1 MKKGNMILMI
11 LPFLLTL
18 PLGAYEETLV
28 LGEETL
34 WSELHR
40 TSRIITV
47 PGFRG
52 WPDLTLQDGEYQRDP
67 STEVLLHFNEEPV
80 LPPHGLYRILNTGGF
95 ITADEKVLGGGS
107 VAFTSR
113 SPALEWEPAP
123 GTVLAAGS
131 VPGDFSLEFWLY
143 PTQLADGEDVFLWK
157 GMELTPD
164 AIRPQ
169 SIRARVYRQRLE
181 WEFSHF
187 FQAPGDEETFFSFTG
202 ITRLLPRRW
211 HHHLIR
217 YDAETGL
224 LEYLLDGK
232 PEAVLHTTPTGAE
245 HPEVYPPRIGGA
257 QGARIFLGGGH
268 LGLLDEFRLS
278 RRFVEE
284 PALGRYSLATGSA
297 ETRVIDL
304 GQPGARFQGIQT
316 REILRGNSTITYA
329 YRQSDTVFLPDQES
343 NPWIILNPGEDLRDN
358 NRGRYLQLR
367 MIFIPDGSGRA
378 APQLS
383 SLRVNYEIA
392 LPPLPPTGF
401 TARGGDGRV
410 TLTWNRGGNAST
422 DGYLLYFGTRPGVY
436 FGGTESLTSPIDVGN
451 VEEYT
456 LEGLQNDT
464 VYYFA
469 LTAYGGYE
477 GKLISEYST
486 EQSARPG
493 KLLRVSP

>member
-1 MKKGNMILMI
+1 VKKGKWILSVLI
-11 LPFLLTL
+11 LLVSL
-18 PLGAYEETLV
+18 PLGAFEETLV

-34 WSELHR
+34 WSELYR
-40 TSRIITV
+40 TSHIRRI

-52 WPDLTLQDGEYQRDP
+52 WPDLTLQDGEYRKDS
-67 STEVLLHFNEEPV
+67 STEVLLHFNGEPI
-80 LPPHGLYRILNTGGF
+80 LPPDGAYRILNTGGF
-95 ITADEKVLGGGS
+95 ITNDEKVLGDGA

-113 SPALEWEPAP
+113 APALEWEPAP

-157 GMELTPD
+157 GMELTPE

-169 SIRARVYRQRLE
+169 TIRARIVRQRLE

-217 YDAETGL
+217 YHAETGL

-232 PEAVLHTTPTGAE
+232 PEAVLYTTPTGAE
-245 HPEVYPPRIGGA
+245 HAEVYPPRVGSA
-257 QGARIFLGGGH
+257 QAARIFLGGGH
-268 LGLLDEFRLS
+268 LGLMDEFRIS

-284 PALGRYSLATGSA
+284 PSLSRYSLETGTA
-297 ETRVIDL
+297 ETRVLDL
-304 GQPGARFQGIQT
+304 GQPGVRFLGIQA
-316 REILRGNSTITYA
+316 RQILRGNSTINYA
-329 YRQSDTVFLPDQES
+329 YRQSDTVFLPDDRAK
-343 NPWIILNPGEDLRDN
+343 PWITLNPGESLRTN

-367 MIFIPDGSGRA
+367 MVFIPDGSGNE

-383 SLRVNYEIA
+383 SLRINYETA

-401 TARGGDGRV
+401 TARAGDGKV
-410 TLTWNRGGNAST
+410 FLSWNRGANAST

-436 FGGTESLTSPIDVGN
+436 FGSAGGLSSPIDVGN
-451 VEEYT
+451 REEYT

-469 LTAYGGYE
+469 LTAYGGFE
-477 GKLISEYST
+477 GRLSSEYS
-486 EQSARPG
+486 EERSARPG
-493 KLLRVSP
+493 LLLREKP

>member
-1 MKKGNMILMI
+1 MI
-11 LPFLLTL
+11 LPLLLSL
-18 PLGAYEETLV
+18 PLAAFEETLV

-34 WSELHR
+34 WAELHR
-40 TSRIITV
+40 TSHIRTV

-52 WPDLTLQDGEYQRDP
+52 WPDLTLQDGEYRKEGD
-67 STEVLLHFNEEPV
+67 TEVLLHFNDEPP
-80 LPPHGLYRILNTGGF
+80 LPPGGAYRILNTGGF
-95 ITADEKVLGGGS
+95 ITTDEKILGDGA

-113 SPALEWEPAP
+113 SNALEWEPAP
-123 GTVLAAGS
+123 GTALAAGS
-131 VPGDFSLEFWLY
+131 LPGDFSIEFWLY

-187 FQAPGDEETFFSFTG
+187 FKAPGDEETFFTFTG
-202 ITRLLPRRW
+202 ITRILPRRW

-224 LEYLLDGK
+224 LEYLLDGN
-232 PEAVLHTTPTGAE
+232 PEAVMHTTPTGTE
-245 HPEVYPPRIGGA
+245 HAEVYTPRVGSA
-257 QGARIFLGGGH
+257 QAARIFLGGGH
-268 LGLLDEFRLS
+268 LGLMDEFRIS

-284 PALGRYSLATGSA
+284 PALSRYSLDTGVA
-297 ETRVIDL
+297 ETRVLDL
-304 GQPGARFQGIQT
+304 GQAGARFQAIQA

-329 YRQSDTVFLPDQES
+329 YRQSDTIFLADDRTK
-343 NPWIILNPGEDLRDN
+343 PWIILNPGDTLLEN
-358 NRGRYLQLR
+358 NRGRYLQIR
-367 MIFIPDGSGRA
+367 MVFIPDGSGTE

-383 SLRVNYEIA
+383 SLRIQYEIA

-401 TARGGDGRV
+401 AARGGDGKV
-410 TLTWNRGGNAST
+410 FLSWNRGANAST

-436 FGGTESLTSPIDVGN
+436 FGSAGGLSSPIDVGN

-477 GKLISEYST
+477 GRLSSEYSD
-486 EQSARPG
+486 ERSARPG
-493 KLLRVSP
+493 QLLREDP